1 MAWVSSGARAR
12 RVNGNALWR
21 ELQEQ
26 YPRLAGQGER
36 PAGAGGRPLAPGP
49 PLTPPC
55 CRSLVALAAQP
66 LPALHPAGAGRAAP
80 AARHRLAPARR
91 RRRR

>member
-36 PAGAGGRPLAPGP
+36 LAGAGGGPSRPAP
-49 PLTPPC
+49 L
-55 CRSLVALAAQP
+55 
-66 LPALHPAGAGRAAP
+66 
-80 AARHRLAPARR
+80 
-91 RRRR
+91 